1 MNKLLFLAHRI
12 PYPPNKG
19 DKIRSFHLLRYLS
32 AEYKIFLGTFIDNPE
47 DWQYTDKVR
56 EFCVDTCFEKLS
68 PIKSRIKSITGF
80 LTGEPLTI
88 PYYRNARLQKW
99 VDEVMEREKIDRVL
113 IFSSSM
119 AQYVSEWVGKD
130 RVTVID
136 FVDVD
141 SDKWK
146 QYASSK
152 SWPAN
157 AIYHR
162 EATKLFSYE
171 QYLSS
176 ISDVSVFVSESEA
189 NMYKGQYRDHP
200 ERVTY
205 VNNGVDTDYFT
216 PLTNYKNP
224 YGKDELV
231 IVFTGAMD
239 YWANVDAVTWF
250 CMEVFPS
257 VREYHPAIRF
267 YIVGSNP
274 ADNVIKLNKI
284 PGVKVTGSVEDI
296 RPYIAH
302 AKLTVAPM
310 RIARGVQ
317 NKVLEA
323 MAMSKLVIVTPQGL
337 DGIQARNE
345 QELFLE
351 EDNIKFAD
359 RIVDLIEHDNKNSVK
374 HNARDFVQKRY
385 SWSNNLKRMHVLLET
400 GKVE

>member
-1 MNKLLFLAHRI
+1 MSKLLFLAHRI

-32 AEYKIFLGTFIDNPE
+32 TEYQIFLGTFIDNPD

-68 PIKSRIKSITGF
+68 PVKSRIKSLAGF

-88 PYYRNARLQKW
+88 PYYRNHSLQKW
-99 VDEVMEREKIDRVL
+99 VDDIMQKENIDRIL

-119 AQYVSEWVGKD
+119 AQYISKWIDKD
-130 RVTVID
+130 RITVID

-152 SWPAN
+152 SWPES
-157 AIYHR
+157 AIYRR
-162 EATKLFSYE
+162 EAKKLFGYE

-176 ISDVSVFVSESEA
+176 ISDMSVFVSESEA
-189 NMYKGQYRDHP
+189 NMYRSQYRDHP
-200 ERVTY
+200 EKVTY

-216 PLTNYKNP
+216 PLTKYKNP
-224 YGKDELV
+224 YGEDESV
-231 IVFTGAMD
+231 IIFTGAMD

-250 CMEVFPS
+250 CTEVLPS
-257 VREYHPAIRF
+257 VREYHPAINF

-274 ADNVIKLNKI
+274 TDNVMKLENI
-284 PGVKVTGSVEDI
+284 PGVTVTGAVKDI
-296 RPYIAH
+296 RPYIAY
-302 AKLTVAPM
+302 AKLSVAPM

-323 MAMSKLVIVTPQGL
+323 MAMSKLIVVTPQGL
-337 DGIQARNE
+337 DGIKARNE
-345 QELFLE
+345 QELFME
-351 EDNIKFAD
+351 EDSIRFAD
-359 RIVDLIEHDNKNSVK
+359 
-374 HNARDFVQKRY
+374 
-385 SWSNNLKRMHVLLET
+385 
-400 GKVE
+400 KV